1 MTGKYSDKAVLQTLA
16 VWVLVLL
23 LVFLFR
29 AERGWLY
36 AALVFAGVGVFA
48 LPVGR
53 LFHRGW
59 MAVADALGRFMPVI
73 LLGLVFFLVLT
84 PVAWLMRLTRG
95 SVVWLKPRSGS
106 MLREARRSFPAASFK
121 KPW

>member
-1 MTGKYSDKAVLQTLA
+1 MQRNNSDKAVQQTLL

-36 AALVFAGVGVFA
+36 AALAFAGIGVFA

-53 LFHRGW
+53 VFHRGW
-59 MAVADALGRFMPVI
+59 MALADLLARFMPAV
-73 LLGLVFFLVLT
+73 LLGAVFYVVLT
-84 PVAWLMRLTRG
+84 PIALLMRLTRG
-95 SVVWLKPRSGS
+95 NV
-106 MLREARRSFPAASFK
+106 LRLRRSDELLQKSPKTYTPESFT